1 MRFHIDEMLK
11 KSIIFTVRKI
21 NYSLYNYMNQTLPQN
36 QSRYRMVSYDEASP
50 EVQTIYDDTKKTL
63 QLPFVLNWFKCQGD
77 NATLLKGNWSKLKNT
92 LMEGEVPN
100 VLKQLIIYNVS
111 KERGCNYCSHAH
123 GIFADS
129 MSSMISEDEG
139 FKATQHI
146 NSPSMPV
153 SYRTAVQIVT
163 KAALNHS
170 DISDEDFSSLE
181 KAGFTKR
188 EIQEL
193 MAQADLVNMLN
204 TIADVSGIKIDNE
217 LLETPE

>member
-1 MRFHIDEMLK
+1 M
-11 KSIIFTVRKI
+11 
-21 NYSLYNYMNQTLPQN
+21 NPSLPKT
-36 QSRYRMVSYDEASP
+36 QSRFKMISYEAASP
-50 EVQTIYDDTKKTL
+50 EVKEIYDDTKKTL

-77 NATLLKGNWSKLKNT
+77 NALLLKGNWGKLKNT
-92 LMEGEVPN
+92 LMEGQVPN

-129 MSSMISEDEG
+129 MSSMISEEEG
-139 FKATQHI
+139 FQATQSL
-146 NSPSMPV
+146 NSPTMPI
-153 SYRTAVQIVT
+153 SYKTAVQVVT
-163 KAALNHS
+163 KAALNHA
-170 DISDEDFSSLE
+170 DISDEDFIKLE
-181 KAGFTKR
+181 KAGFTSK

-217 LLETPE
+217 LLETPQ

>member
-1 MRFHIDEMLK
+1 
-11 KSIIFTVRKI
+11 
-21 NYSLYNYMNQTLPQN
+21 MNNST
-36 QSRYRMVSYDEASP
+36 SRYPMVSYEDAP
-50 EVQTIYDDTKKTL
+50 IEVKSIYDDTKKTL

-77 NATLLKGNWSKLKNT
+77 NATLLSGNWNKLKST

-129 MSSMISEDEG
+129 MSSMISDAEG
-139 FKATQHI
+139 FKATEHL

-153 SYRTAVQIVT
+153 SYRTAVNVVT
-163 KAALNHS
+163 KAALNHKDIDDS
-170 DISDEDFSSLE
+170 DFKELE
-181 KAGFTKR
+181 NAGFNRK

-217 LLETPE
+217 LLETLE

>member
-1 MRFHIDEMLK
+1 
-11 KSIIFTVRKI
+11 
-21 NYSLYNYMNQTLPQN
+21 MNTTT
-36 QSRYRMVSYDEASP
+36 SRYQMISYDDASP
-50 EVQTIYDDTKKTL
+50 EVQAIYDDTKKTL

-77 NATLLKGNWSKLKNT
+77 NATLLNGNWNKLKST

-129 MSSMISEDEG
+129 MSSMISEAEG
-139 FKATQHI
+139 FKATE
-146 NSPSMPV
+146 NLDSPSMPV
-153 SYRTAVQIVT
+153 SYRTAVNVIT
-163 KAALNHS
+163 KAALDHKNIG
-170 DISDEDFSSLE
+170 DADFEELE
-181 KAGFTKR
+181 NAGFNRK

-217 LLETPE
+217 LLETLE

>member
-1 MRFHIDEMLK
+1 MD
-11 KSIIFTVRKI
+11 
-21 NYSLYNYMNQTLPQN
+21 NSLTQT
-36 QSRYRMVSYDEASP
+36 QSRYNMISYDMASD
-50 EVQTIYDDTKKTL
+50 EVKEIYDDTKKTL

-77 NATLLKGNWSKLKNT
+77 NALLLKGNWSKLKNT
-92 LMEGEVPN
+92 LMEGQVPN

-129 MSSMISEDEG
+129 MSSMISEEKG
-139 FKATQHI
+139 FRATQSL

-153 SYRTAVQIVT
+153 SYKIAVQIVT

-170 DISDEDFSSLE
+170 QISDEDFNELE
-181 KAGFTKR
+181 KAGFTLK